1 MRTGLCAYPRGNNLA
16 KKNRREQQHMRQK
29 PSRERQ
35 YRSGGTSPQE
45 VYKPGF
51 PMNLFTNAKTFWIV
65 GLVAMVGGLIA
76 ASVLAGTTENTTPGV
91 DLPDELT
98 PTPTVEGTPT
108 PDVSPTPDA
117 RQFEAAED
125 VINPE
130 QFDYRAVITTDKG
143 TLELDLFA
151 DIAPNTVNSFVF
163 LARNGYFDS
172 LRFHRVVPDFVVQSG
187 DPFSEVGRELGE
199 LEQVGTGGPG
209 YQTDDE
215 PNELSN
221 TRGTISMAK
230 TSGAT
235 SFGSQF
241 FINLKDNPALDT
253 GNGADEFY
261 PFGEVTEGLD
271 VLDAIAQDDVIQS
284 IEIFE
289 DPK

>member
-1 MRTGLCAYPRGNNLA
+1 LA

-35 YRSGGTSPQE
+35 YRTGGTSPQE

-76 ASVLAGTTENTTPGV
+76 ASVLAGTAENTNPAV
-91 DLPDELT
+91 DLPDE
-98 PTPTVEGTPT
+98 PTPTATVEGSPT
-108 PDVSPTPDA
+108 PGASPTPDS
-117 RQFEAAED
+117 RRFEAAED

-130 QFDYRAVITTDKG
+130 QFNYRAVITTDKG

-151 DIAPNTVNSFVF
+151 DEAPNTVNSFVF
-163 LARNGYFDS
+163 LARNGYFNN
-172 LRFHRVVPDFVVQSG
+172 LRWHRVVPDFVVQSG
-187 DPFSEVGRELGE
+187 DPFSEVGRELTE
-199 LEQVGTGGPG
+199 LERIGTGGPG
-209 YQTDDE
+209 YQTEDE
-215 PNELSN
+215 PNEISN

-230 TSGAT
+230 TQGAS

-241 FINLKDNPALDT
+241 FINLKDNPALDA

-271 VLDAIAQDDVIQS
+271 VLDEIEQDDVIQS

>member
-1 MRTGLCAYPRGNNLA
+1 LA

-65 GLVAMVGGLIA
+65 GLIAMVGGLIA
-76 ASVLAGTTENTTPGV
+76 ASVLAGTADTSQPGV
-91 DLPDELT
+91 GLPDEPT
-98 PTPTVEGTPT
+98 PTPAVEG
-108 PDVSPTPDA
+108 SPTPDA
-117 RQFEAAED
+117 TPTPDARRFSAAED
-125 VINPE
+125 VTNPE
-130 QFDYRAVITTDKG
+130 EFNYRAVITTDKG
-143 TLELDLFA
+143 VLELALFA
-151 DIAPNTVNSFVF
+151 EESPNTVNSFVF
-163 LARNGYFDS
+163 LARNGYFNN
-172 LRFHRVVPDFVVQSG
+172 LRWHRVVPDFVVQSG
-187 DPFSEVGRELGE
+187 DPFSEVGRELTE
-199 LEQVGTGGPG
+199 LERIGTGGPG
-209 YQTDDE
+209 YQTQDE
-215 PNELSN
+215 PNEVSN

-230 TSGAT
+230 TSGAS

-241 FINLKDNPALDT
+241 FINLKDNPALDA

-271 VLDAIAQDDVIQS
+271 VLDTIEENDVIKS
-284 IEIFE
+284 IEVFE